1 MSASQKRAWKFFF
14 TGLTIGF
21 LLSLTIYFIDKY
33 YFDNA
38 AKFSS
43 TVENFYAALFKQK
56 EDELKIKE
64 QELEAQYEAAKKEL
78 YQKLTYSRKKPDLEV
93 VEEDSSQVDF
103 LDPNFQDSGM
113 ETVDT
118 VIKLKPRNTPVR
130 EKEEPEVKEIQ

>member
-14 TGLTIGF
+14 TGLAIGF

-33 YFDNA
+33 YFNNA

-43 TVENFYAALFKQK
+43 TVENIYATLFKQK

-78 YQKLTYSRKKPDLEV
+78 YKKLTYTRKELVHEI
-93 VEEDSSQVDF
+93 VEEDSNQVDLF
-103 LDPNFQDSGM
+103 DPNFQDPGQ
-113 ETVDT
+113 ETIDT
-118 VIKLKPRNTPVR
+118 VIKLKPKNTPVK
-130 EKEEPEVKEIQ
+130 EKEGQETNP